1 MLPMA
6 MSLHQIAVALRT
18 HQKRLQLGDKLPSI
32 SELAERAGLHRD
44 TLYEALNGRR
54 ISQVSQIRLSLM
66 LTRLEA
72 EEKPPSRLMHVR
84 LGPGMPSL
92 GFGVGPVGAKRR

>member
-1 MLPMA
+1 MMPQA
-6 MSLHQIAVALRT
+6 HIATALRS
-18 HQKRLQLGDKLPSI
+18 HQKRLQLGDKLPSMT
-32 SELAERAGLHRD
+32 ELARRSGMHRD

-66 LTRLEA
+66 LSRLEA

-84 LGPGMPSL
+84 IGSGQPTL
-92 GFGVGPVGAKRR
+92 GFGVGPVGARQR